1 MLQALNRCRPP
12 VTGAV
17 VNDPKDPMGMA
28 VRILI
33 HDLLD
38 QAVEGDNGAAGFATA
53 VDLGLVD
60 IPGGQI
66 SPGTETSILMFDL
79 EGRVGPRRQRGVA
92 TLAGLDGGFLIG
104 AHDELVPAEGLTLPN
119 ALVEIEQTAGL
130 GEKVGIAGKQPA
142 TMLPGPDGILMEP
155 APHGGPADGGHQA
168 RLTELL
174 GQIVVAPAREGKA
187 LTGRQLAGQGL
198 NLNDDLWGEKLGGD
212 PSD

>member
-1 MLQALNRCRPP
+1 M
-12 VTGAV
+12 TGAV

-28 VRILI
+28 VGILT
-33 HDLLD
+33 HDLLN
-38 QAVEGDNGAAGFATA
+38 QAVEGDNGAAGFTTA

-66 SPGTETSILMFDL
+66 GPGTEASILMLDL

-155 APHGGPADGGHQA
+155 APDGGPADGSHQA
-168 RLTELL
+168 RLTELS

-198 NLNDDLWGEKLGGD
+198 NLNDDLWGEKLGVD

>member
-1 MLQALNRCRPP
+1 M
-12 VTGAV
+12 TGAV
-17 VNDPKDPMGMA
+17 VNNPKDPMGMA
-28 VRILI
+28 VGILI

-66 SPGTETSILMFDL
+66 GPGSEASILMLDL
-79 EGRVGPRRQRGVA
+79 EGRVGPGRQRGVA

-104 AHDELVPAEGLTLPN
+104 GQDELIRAQGLTLPN
-119 ALVEIEQTAGL
+119 ALVEIQQAAGL
-130 GEKVGIAGKQPA
+130 GEKVRIAGKQPA

-155 APHGGPADGGHQA
+155 APDGGPADGGHQA
-168 RLTELL
+168 RLTDLS
-174 GQIVVAPAREGKA
+174 GQIVVAPVREGNA
-187 LTGRQLAGQGL
+187 LTGRQLAGQSL

>member
-1 MLQALNRCRPP
+1 M
-12 VTGAV
+12 
-17 VNDPKDPMGMA
+17 
-28 VRILI
+28 
-33 HDLLD
+33 HDLSD
-38 QAVEGDNGAAGFATA
+38 QAVKGDNGAAGFATA
-53 VDLGLVD
+53 EDLGLVD

-66 SPGTETSILMFDL
+66 GAGTEASILMLDL
-79 EGRVGPRRQRGVA
+79 EGRVGSRRQTGVA

-104 AHDELVPAEGLTLPN
+104 AHDELVPAEGLTLLN
-119 ALVEIEQTAGL
+119 ALVENEQTAGL

-142 TMLPGPDGILMEP
+142 TMLPGPDGVLMEP

-168 RLTELL
+168 RLTELS
-174 GQIVVAPAREGKA
+174 GQIVVAPAREGNA

>member
-1 MLQALNRCRPP
+1 M
-12 VTGAV
+12 TGAV
-17 VNDPKDPMGMA
+17 VDDPKDPMGLA
-28 VRILI
+28 VGILT
-33 HDLLD
+33 HDLLN
-38 QAVEGDNGAAGFATA
+38 QAVEGDNGAAGLATA
-53 VDLGLVD
+53 VDLGSVD

-66 SPGTETSILMFDL
+66 GPGTEASILMLDL
-79 EGRVGPRRQRGVA
+79 EGRVSPRRQRGVA
-92 TLAGLDGGFLIG
+92 ALAGLDGGFLIG
-104 AHDELVPAEGLTLPN
+104 AHDELIPSQGLTLPN

-130 GEKVGIAGKQPA
+130 GEKVRIAGKQPA

-155 APHGGPADGGHQA
+155 APDGGPADGGHQA
-168 RLTELL
+168 RLTELS

>member
-12 VTGAV
+12 VAGAV
-17 VNDPKDPMGMA
+17 VNDPKDPMGLA
-28 VRILI
+28 VGILT

-66 SPGTETSILMFDL
+66 GPGTKASILMLDL
-79 EGRVGPRRQRGVA
+79 EGRVGPGRQRGVA

-104 AHDELVPAEGLTLPN
+104 AHDELIPAEGLTLPN

-130 GEKVGIAGKQPA
+130 GEKVRIAGKQPA
-142 TMLPGPDGILMEP
+142 TMLPGPDGVLMEP
-155 APHGGPADGGHQA
+155 APDGGPADGGHQA
-168 RLTELL
+168 GLTELL

-187 LTGRQLAGQGL
+187 LTGRQLAGQGF